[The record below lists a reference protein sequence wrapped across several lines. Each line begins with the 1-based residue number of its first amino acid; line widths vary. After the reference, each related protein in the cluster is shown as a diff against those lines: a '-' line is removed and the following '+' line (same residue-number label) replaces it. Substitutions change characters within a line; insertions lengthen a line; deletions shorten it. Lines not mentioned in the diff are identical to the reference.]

1 MIRKAALLT
10 DSGSHFSRFIEDC
23 EVTCE
28 QVTPQL
34 LSAPFYRGHFSIL
47 IVPAGFANPKYTRLL
62 PALHASSE
70 RIRRFI
76 ETGGKLLVFGPGIAR
91 KDAYD
96 WLPFPLV
103 YQHAPSPRGI
113 QISSES
119 RWGAIFSDYDMNCI
133 ECDGYFSSYEGD
145 VVASAGSEV
154 VAVAKEV
161 KAGIVIA
168 TTIHEYPSRCF
179 MAEFCSAASET
190 LF

>member
-10 DSGSHFSRFIEDC
+10 DGGSHFSRFIEDC

-34 LSAPFYRGHFSIL
+34 IAAPFYRGSFSTL

-62 PALHASSE
+62 PALHASSK

-76 ETGGKLLVFGPGIAR
+76 ETGGRLLVFGPGIAK

-96 WLPFPLV
+96 WLPFQLV
-103 YQHAPSPRGI
+103 YQHAPSPRAI

-119 RWGAIFSDYDMNCI
+119 PWVSIFSDYDVNCI
-133 ECDGYFSSYEGD
+133 ECDGYFSSLEGEI
-145 VVASAGSEV
+145 VASSGSEV

-161 KAGIVIA
+161 MAGIIIV

-179 MAEFCSAASET
+179 ITEFCKAASET